1 MHVPSRPTK
10 GSRASFVH
18 MVVCLYGD
26 REAETFTC
34 IHILEG
40 TEVPKVNLQRRQIK
54 MTENDFMRTWF
65 HGEGRGDT
73 SLSKLQLS

>member
-1 MHVPSRPTK
+1 MFLVGLQRDHVRRLS
-10 GSRASFVH
+10 S
-18 MVVCLYGD
+18 LYGD
-26 REAETFTC
+26 MEAETFTG

-54 MTENDFMRTWF
+54 TTENDFMRTWF
-65 HGEGRGDT
+65 HGEGRGDP